1 MRYLLLISDIIYFRT
16 MGKEWDNGWETAGFY
31 SIKFDRM
38 WAEVMRERKKEG
50 TEKARNYAKHIVM
63 VSLE

>member
-1 MRYLLLISDIIYFRT
+1 

-38 WAEVMRERKKEG
+38 WAEVMKERKKER